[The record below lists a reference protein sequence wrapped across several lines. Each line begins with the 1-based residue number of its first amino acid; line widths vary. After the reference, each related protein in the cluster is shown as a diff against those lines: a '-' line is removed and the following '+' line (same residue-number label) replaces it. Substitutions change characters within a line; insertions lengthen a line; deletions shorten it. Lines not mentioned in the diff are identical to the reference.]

1 MVVASTVEQYWWW
14 REISGFETSKR
25 ATLLIS
31 SVAVFGWYL
40 KCSISA
46 DFQVQKH
53 DFYQNVLGSFN
64 LKLVLSIRI

>member
-31 SVAVFGWYL
+31 SVAVFG
-40 KCSISA
+40 
-46 DFQVQKH
+46 
-53 DFYQNVLGSFN
+53 
-64 LKLVLSIRI
+64 